1 MLSSIGGLIVNAIL
15 LTFILKLEKE
25 KCECSKNS
33 KRDYIK
39 WFSVT
44 MLVLALL
51 SMITSMMKVKLP
63 AKLMMVL
70 MLVLFGATIYQA
82 YALFT
87 YSHELKGLGK
97 GKECECSRDWR
108 RDFMFYY
115 SILYVFLM
123 IMGVLFAIN
132 SMIMVSQLTP
142 KQKKELMLLKK
153 KLNKTKN

>member
-25 KCECSKNS
+25 KCECSKDS

-97 GKECECSRDWR
+97 EKNANVHEVEVLCFTTQSCT
-108 RDFMFYY
+108 Y
-115 SILYVFLM
+115 S
-123 IMGVLFAIN
+123 
-132 SMIMVSQLTP
+132 
-142 KQKKELMLLKK
+142 
-153 KLNKTKN
+153 